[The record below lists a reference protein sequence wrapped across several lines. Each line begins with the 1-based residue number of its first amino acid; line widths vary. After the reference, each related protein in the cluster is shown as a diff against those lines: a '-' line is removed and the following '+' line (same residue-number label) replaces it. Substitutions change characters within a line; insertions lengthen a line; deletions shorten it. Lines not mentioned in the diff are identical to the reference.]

1 MDANWAQWWHMQ
13 WRSHLPSAVV
23 LTAFVLAIAYVRSSR
38 IKALIYSLP
47 VPFSCAYLA
56 TGMRINATHV
66 TGLALVVG
74 YNWAVYLLV
83 EKVRLPLLAA
93 IALAA
98 GAYVGGAVL
107 CRPMAE
113 RGPWVAAGV
122 WLVGWGVAMACYRR
136 GEETDH
142 RSRSPWWLKAP
153 AIFLIAMAVYNATGL
168 LAGAVG
174 TFPYA
179 GVFASY
185 EMRHSLR
192 SLAGRFTVNSVGIL
206 GCLLTI
212 ALVERHCPP
221 AVALGLGWIP
231 VMVNAYCGRR
241 GG

>member
-1 MDANWAQWWHMQ
+1 
-13 WRSHLPSAVV
+13 VV
-23 LTAFVLAIAYVRSSR
+23 LTVFVLAIAYVRASR
-38 IKALIYSLP
+38 VKALIYSLP

-83 EKVRLPLLAA
+83 EKARLPLLAA

-98 GAYVGGAVL
+98 GGYVGGAML

-113 RGPWVAAGV
+113 MAPWLAAVV
-122 WLVGWGVAMACYRR
+122 WLAGWGVAVACYRR

-142 RSRSPWWLKAP
+142 RSRSPWWIKAP
-153 AIFLIAMAVYNATGL
+153 AIFLIAMAVYNATRL

-179 GVFASY
+179 GVFTSY

-192 SLAGRFTVNSVGIL
+192 SLAGRFTVNSVAIL
-206 GCLLTI
+206 ACLLTI
-212 ALVERHCPP
+212 ALAERHVSP

-231 VMVNAYCGRR
+231 VVVNAYWVRR
-241 GG
+241 SA